1 MENLKQNVISLFK
14 KLPEDAT
21 IDDMMYRL
29 YVIEKIRKGQE
40 AVMDGKTISVEDLKK
55 EMKSW

>member
-1 MENLKQNVISLFK
+1 MENLKQNVITLFK

>member
-29 YVIEKIRKGQE
+29 YVIEKVRKGQD
-40 AVMDGKTISVEDLKK
+40 AVKNGKTISVEDLKK